1 MKKIMLAALIAVSTM
16 LGAGF
21 GQASVETDVLLNNPF
36 TGKQNRF
43 MIATGTEVSAYYK
56 AGNKLSGNLKGAYNA
71 TTDGSGQNL
80 ELLAEGSVNVAFVQG
95 DVYNHWINSHQ
106 QYADKFTVIVTDR
119 TEHVQLIMRK
129 GMTEDDLQ
137 KKGSKVFVGLQ
148 KSGGAGSW
156 RNMQLLEPNYIAE
169 PVYGEL
175 DQLAIND
182 LVNKKYDAIIRTSH
196 IDPANEFT
204 MKVNATKGL
213 YFADIDDLDL
223 NDSIKLNG
231 EEKPVYKFTTETYN
245 KGKFLS
251 STAKLIET
259 RCYIVINNELT
270 SRKQRSEI
278 ADVYRD
284 FKVTL
289 FQ

>member
-1 MKKIMLAALIAVSTM
+1 MRKLVLSCLIAASTM
-16 LGAGF
+16 FGAGF
-21 GQASVETDVLLNNPF
+21 GTASVDKDIILQNPF
-36 TGKQNRF
+36 TGKESRY

-56 AGNKLSGNLKGAYNA
+56 AGSKLAANLKGSYNA

-80 ELLAEGSVNVAFVQG
+80 ELLADGSVNVAFVQG
-95 DVYNHWINSHQ
+95 DVYNHWINSHPA
-106 QYADKFTVIVTDR
+106 YADKFTVIVTDR
-119 TEHVQLIMRK
+119 TEHIQLIMRD
-129 GMTEDDLQ
+129 GMNEDDLQ
-137 KKGSKVFVGLQ
+137 KKGAKVFVGLQ

-196 IDPANEFT
+196 IDPSNEFT

-213 YFADIDDLDL
+213 YFADVDDSDL
-223 NDSIKLNG
+223 NDKIKLNG
-231 EEKPVYKFTTETYN
+231 EEKPVYNFTSEIYKKAFIN
-245 KGKFLS
+245 S
-251 STAKLIET
+251 SVKLIET

>member
-1 MKKIMLAALIAVSTM
+1 MKKLLVSLAISASTIFA
-16 LGAGF
+16 AGF
-21 GQASVETDVLLNNPF
+21 GQASVEQDVQLNNPF
-36 TGKQNRF
+36 TGKQSRF
-43 MIATGTEVSAYYK
+43 IIGTATETSSYYK
-56 AGNKLSGNLKGAYNA
+56 AGSKLASNLKGAYAA

-80 ELLAEGSVNVAFVQG
+80 DLLANGDINVALVQG
-95 DVYNHWINSHQ
+95 DVYNHWINAHPAF
-106 QYADKFTVIVTDR
+106 ADKFTVIVTDR
-119 TEHVQLIMRK
+119 TEHVQLIMRE

-137 KKGSKVFVGLQ
+137 KKGAKVFVGLQ

-182 LVNKKYDAIIRTSH
+182 LVNRKYDAIIRTSH
-196 IDPANEFT
+196 IDPSNEFT
-204 MKVNATKGL
+204 QKVNATKGL
-213 YFADIDDLDL
+213 YFADVDDADL

-231 EEKPVYKFTTETYN
+231 EDKPVYNFTTETYKKAFIN
-245 KGKFLS
+245 
-251 STAKLIET
+251 STVKLIET
-259 RCYIVINNELT
+259 RAYIVIHNDLT
-270 SRKQRSEI
+270 SRKQRAEI